1 MRKGWFSRVHLVLLA
16 GVLAQVVNAL
26 EFKDHYSPLNKE
38 RGLRKQ
44 TRYILLHTTEGSGI
58 GALAKLHRYGE
69 AHYMVDTSG
78 LVYRIIEHRRVA
90 MHAGRSMWEGRTGL
104 DDYAIGIEVV
114 GHHNKEINAAQI
126 KALREL
132 LVNLKGMYKIPDE
145 NIIPHSMVAY
155 GAPNQWHK
163 RSHRGRKRC
172 GMFFAKRTLREKLGL
187 KKQPTADP
195 DVKARRLVNADPYL
209 AKVLFGSAQEQTQA
223 VEHFSGDDAFIL
235 GPNRSAWDIARDR
248 FRRRDTR
255 YRFPDG
261 TEKRGDEITNW
272 KSIPAGTRVILSEE
286 QRENEE
292 DGPLTITAGVKGAAG
307 AVEKV
312 APSAV
317 GNAASDVA
325 GDEILE
331 ATTIYF
337 LTNGKVR
344 QGNEMTR
351 AEVEALP
358 VGTRVMV
365 GYLHGGYVTAKRSP
379 FEICGTKWNAPTT
392 YYRFTDGRIVSGE
405 QLKEGSIPP
414 MTMVF
419 FQR

>member
-1 MRKGWFSRVHLVLLA
+1 MTKRWFSRVHLVLLA
-16 GVLAQVVNAL
+16 VLLAQGVCAL

-44 TRYILLHTTEGSGI
+44 TRYILLHTTEGSAVGS
-58 GALAKLHRYGE
+58 LAKLHRYGE
-69 AHYMVDTSG
+69 AHYLVDTSG

-104 DDYAIGIEVV
+104 DDYSIGIEVV

-126 KALREL
+126 KGLREL
-132 LVNLKGMYKIPDE
+132 LVNLKAMYKIPDE

-155 GAPNQWHK
+155 GSPNQWHK
-163 RSHRGRKRC
+163 KSHRGRKRC
-172 GMFFAKRTLREKLGL
+172 GMLFAKRALREKLGL
-187 KKQPTADP
+187 KKQPLVDP

-209 AKVLFGSAQEQTQA
+209 AKVLFGSAQEQTRA
-223 VEHFSGDDAFIL
+223 VEHFSGDDAFVI
-235 GPNRSAWDIARDR
+235 GPGRSAWDIARDQY
-248 FRRRDTR
+248 RRRTTL

-261 TEKRGDEITNW
+261 SEKRGDEITNW
-272 KSIPAGTRVILSEE
+272 KAMPAGTRVILSED

-292 DGPLTITAGVKGAAG
+292 EGPLAIAPVAAKAPAGTSGN
-307 AVEKV
+307 V
-312 APSAV
+312 ATV
-317 GNAASDVA
+317 GNAADDVA
-325 GDEILE
+325 GDEILA

-337 LTNGKVR
+337 LADGRVR
-344 QGNEMTR
+344 QGSEMTK
-351 AEVEALP
+351 AQVEALP
-358 VGTRVMV
+358 AGTRVLV

-392 YYRFTDGRIVSGE
+392 FYRLTDGRMVSGE